1 MGSYEVKRLDVAIQY
16 INRMTSGRNPVT
28 NRPAPDNEVLT
39 NPNVHRCLQFIS
51 EVLQDVRSQGGIVG
65 KPPGRSTEAKM
76 SMAQTFPYEA
86 LKEYRYIQ
94 DQQISY
100 FLKQISELSA
110 EEREVPAVPAVHINN
125 WLREKGYLEKRMMPE
140 FGKEISVPTE
150 KGTRIGIYSERAG
163 MGSNQYYRIW
173 FNEQAQRFLID
184 HFREILTETEE
195 IRARKKQERKA
206 NQGERKKTERT
217 HDQPQVQLQDQ
228 TQGQSRNQT
237 QGQTQGQPQRQT
249 QGMAQERTQKRAQQ
263 KADRIAPTPGNQF
276 DDPAFSS
283 LLANLPDM
291 DPYDSALGPDD
302 SFFGEGWETV
312 GGDTPF

>member
-1 MGSYEVKRLDVAIQY
+1 
-16 INRMTSGRNPVT
+16 
-28 NRPAPDNEVLT
+28 
-39 NPNVHRCLQFIS
+39 
-51 EVLQDVRSQGGIVG
+51 
-65 KPPGRSTEAKM
+65 
-76 SMAQTFPYEA
+76 
-86 LKEYRYIQ
+86 
-94 DQQISY
+94 
-100 FLKQISELSA
+100 
-110 EEREVPAVPAVHINN
+110 
-125 WLREKGYLEKRMMPE
+125 
-140 FGKEISVPTE
+140 
-150 KGTRIGIYSERAG
+150 

-228 TQGQSRNQT
+228 TQGQVH
-237 QGQTQGQPQRQT
+237 GQPQRQT